1 MPRTGS
7 GRSNTRITKP
17 TVGTIARS
25 ASVAVASIGRPS
37 SKRRDKCGRTKST
50 TPLASTHA
58 KHVHADNQSNTV
70 TDLENKQQVPS
81 VLAVPRGVGPA
92 VETVS
97 RVEKSSQRQSD
108 TVSPSVV
115 PQALYVS
122 AASRKLNEKVK
133 HQDLLS
139 CNANR
144 ETRFDAFH
152 ASAMSGYPRYPTC
165 LLYTSPSPRDL
176 STSRMPSS
184 A

>member
-7 GRSNTRITKP
+7 GKSNTRITKP
-17 TVGTIARS
+17 TVETIARS
-25 ASVAVASIGRPS
+25 ASVAVAGIGRPS

-58 KHVHADNQSNTV
+58 KHVHADNQSSTV

-81 VLAVPRGVGPA
+81 VVIAVPRGVGPA
-92 VETVS
+92 VKTAS
-97 RVEKSSQRQSD
+97 RVEKSSQRPSD
-108 TVSPSVV
+108 TFSPSMV
-115 PQALYVS
+115 PQALNVS
-122 AASRKLNEKVK
+122 AASRKINEKIN

-152 ASAMSGYPRYPTC
+152 ASAMNERVSQISHSSQLDVKAR
-165 LLYTSPSPRDL
+165 TSKRQSK
-176 STSRMPSS
+176 
-184 A
+184 